1 MYRNNSSGCCIFYDA
16 QYTKKSIYGLFLG
29 QKQTTFLN
37 RGKRASSYDS

>member
-1 MYRNNSSGCCIFYDA
+1 M
-16 QYTKKSIYGLFLG
+16 KKSTYGLFLG